1 MLLASNDISLE
12 FLPWFWFLTL
22 KARHLE
28 IQILGDEYG
37 NTLALNGRDCS
48 TQRRF
53 QKIFEEGPPTIA
65 KKEVFHEME
74 RAAMRLT
81 ALVGYRGAGTV
92 EYLYS
97 PLDPLVVVQWVS
109 IAIGLQFHLAYIFM
123 NTLAASSIIQSVISD

>member
-1 MLLASNDISLE
+1 MRMVS
-12 FLPWFWFLTL
+12 

-65 KKEVFHEME
+65 KPDVFHEME

-81 ALVGYRGAGTV
+81 ALVSYRGAGTV

-97 PLDPLVVVQWVS
+97 PEILGSL
-109 IAIGLQFHLAYIFM
+109 
-123 NTLAASSIIQSVISD
+123 

>member
-1 MLLASNDISLE
+1 MHESVQARQLIDHCEAA
-12 FLPWFWFLTL
+12 FW

-81 ALVGYRGAGTV
+81 ALVSYRGAGTV

-97 PLDPLVVVQWVS
+97 PETDTFCFLELNPRLQAREIGPRIHIS
-109 IAIGLQFHLAYIFM
+109 I
-123 NTLAASSIIQSVISD
+123 

>member
-1 MLLASNDISLE
+1 MARGLCQ
-12 FLPWFWFLTL
+12 
-22 KARHLE
+22 ARHLE

-65 KKEVFHEME
+65 KPDVFHEME

-81 ALVGYRGAGTV
+81 ALVQRLGRLSFGTSVCAVYMNFQKLQKLAIFVGCESNVESVLRGTGAPGPWST
-92 EYLYS
+92 S
-97 PLDPLVVVQWVS
+97 TARRRTPS
-109 IAIGLQFHLAYIFM
+109 
-123 NTLAASSIIQSVISD
+123 ASWS